1 MLIKL
6 LFGFQNAH
14 GTMRTNWISEVCF
27 MINELF
33 MYGEVVRVVQN
44 QPKRWE
50 SSVQPKRW
58 ESSVLKIYTKI
69 ISTGTTIYAVKH
81 SYTFANIEQ
90 PL

>member
-1 MLIKL
+1 
-6 LFGFQNAH
+6 
-14 GTMRTNWISEVCF
+14 

-50 SSVQPKRW
+50 SSV
-58 ESSVLKIYTKI
+58 LKIYTKI
-69 ISTGTTIYAVKH
+69 RSTGTAIYAVKH